1 MVQCR
6 AVSSC
11 PPPNR
16 VLWISPDLL
25 ALSLGLSLVAGALGG
40 CVPRERPEGDQGQG
54 GSPKTPRATAVASRE
69 EIPEDPGALTV
80 RADARAATPVK
91 RTQPVPASSVSA
103 SASAAPS
110 ARPEL
115 KPNPPPAASAAV
127 VISDDPAL
135 TAIFSEDFNR
145 AVLGPEW
152 NATAPQWRID
162 SGRLCVKNARNHPL
176 WLKRRLPRNA
186 RIEFTATSYA
196 DEGDI
201 KVEMWGDG
209 HSSAASTS
217 YNDATGYLAIFGGWQ
232 NQFHVLARLDEHAP
246 NRPEIKLIPNSDDP
260 RATPVENGTEYA
272 FRIERSDG
280 KTMRWLVDDIE
291 LFAFQDPAPLSGP
304 GHDHFGFNDWQVRVC
319 FDDLKIVPLP

>member
-1 MVQCR
+1 
-6 AVSSC
+6 
-11 PPPNR
+11 
-16 VLWISPDLL
+16 
-25 ALSLGLSLVAGALGG
+25 LSLIAGGLMGG

-54 GSPKTPRATAVASRE
+54 PPKTPRATAVASRE

-80 RADARAATPVK
+80 RTDAQPPAPVK
-91 RTQPVPASSVSA
+91 RTQPLPPTSA
-103 SASAAPS
+103 SASAAAAPS

-115 KPNPPPAASAAV
+115 KSGHLSPATTPSAAAV
-127 VISDDPAL
+127 LSDDPPL
-135 TAIFSEDFNR
+135 TTAFTEDFDR
-145 AVLGPEW
+145 DVLGQDW
-152 NATAPQWRID
+152 NATAAQWRID
-162 SGRLCVKNARNHPL
+162 SGKLCVKNARNHPL

-209 HSSAASTS
+209 KSSAASTS

-232 NQFHVLARLDEHAP
+232 NKFHVLARLDEHAA
-246 NRPEIKLIPNSDDP
+246 NRPEIKLVPDSDDP
-260 RATPVENGTEYA
+260 RAIPVENGTEYA